1 MSSEQ
6 FAVLRQAIERQA
18 SHLGFDLLGVTTPDP
33 PPHYD
38 VFTSWLAAG
47 RHGEMA
53 YLAAERSLVR
63 RADPRQIL
71 PECRSILVLGAR
83 YSPSIFPVYS
93 GLGKVPVT
101 GKVAA
106 YAWGADYH
114 EVLATRLKALVD
126 FIEAQVGTPVPN
138 RWYTDTGPLLERD
151 LAQRAG
157 LGWIGKNTCLINP
170 HLGSYFFL
178 AEILLGLDLPGDP
191 PFIFDRCGAC
201 TRCLQAC
208 PTSCILP
215 DRTID
220 ARRCLSYLTI
230 ELKGSVPP
238 ELRPLAGEWVFG
250 CDICQQVCPWNIRF
264 AATPVLSAPP
274 ALLAPPSIPI
284 ALPEFAARPGVPQ
297 PDLLQE
303 LALSTD
309 QFSCKFKDS
318 PVKRARRGGY
328 LRNVAVTLGSL
339 GLPAAVSALAQ
350 SLAGDPEPL
359 VRSHA
364 AWALGQLGGS
374 EALQALSASAR
385 VETDADVLREIQSA
399 ETRLRLAG

>member
-1 MSSEQ
+1 MAPEQ
-6 FAVLRQAIERQA
+6 SAGLRQAIEEQA
-18 SHLGFDLLGVTTPDP
+18 RRLGFDLLGVTTPDP

-38 VFTSWLAAG
+38 VFNNWLSEG
-47 RHGEMA
+47 RHGEMG
-53 YLAAERSLVR
+53 YLATERSLVR

-83 YSPSIFPVYS
+83 YASSVFPAPL
-93 GLGKVPVT
+93 GLGETAVK

-114 EVLATRLKALVD
+114 EVLASRLKALVD
-126 FIEAQVGTPVPN
+126 FIEAQVGAPLPN

-178 AEILLGLDLPGDP
+178 AEVLLGLDLLADA

-208 PTSCILP
+208 PTGCILP

-230 ELKGSVPP
+230 ELKGLIPL
-238 ELRPLAGEWVFG
+238 ELRPLVGEWVFG
-250 CDICQQVCPWNIRF
+250 CDICQQVCPWNVRF
-264 AATPVLSAPP
+264 AASSSMLPAITEFSARSGLPQPELVQELSLSAG
-274 ALLAPPSIPI
+274 
-284 ALPEFAARPGVPQ
+284 EFSR
-297 PDLLQE
+297 
-303 LALSTD
+303 
-309 QFSCKFKDS
+309 KFKGS
-318 PVKRARRGGY
+318 PVKRARRDGY
-328 LRNVAVTLGSL
+328 LRNVAVALGSL
-339 GLPAAVSALAQ
+339 GFAAGIPALAGAL
-350 SLAGDPEPL
+350 SGDPAPL
-359 VRSHA
+359 VRGHA
-364 AWALGQLGGS
+364 AWALGRLGGK
-374 EALQALSASAR
+374 EALQALEAAAR
-385 VETDADVLREIQSA
+385 TETDAEVMKEISSTM
-399 ETRLRLAG
+399 TRFRLAG